1 MEDFKNPYAPP
12 KSETGFV
19 PAKAGVQKVYSP
31 TQGWAGTFLG
41 GPLVGTYLLRANFA
55 AIGKSK
61 HARQATLWGVVLSAV
76 ILLSLPF
83 LPERTPG
90 YILPIAYSMT
100 VRLIIERA
108 QFTKNQIASSDKLA
122 FHSNW
127 RVLGVGLLGLVVF
140 LILGVAEFLL
150 LPTLGLN

>member
-1 MEDFKNPYAPP
+1 VDFKNPYAPP
-12 KSETGFV
+12 KSETAFV
-19 PAKAGVQKVYSP
+19 PEKVGVQKVYSP

-41 GPLVGTYLLRANFA
+41 GPLVGTYFLRTNFV
-55 AIGKSK
+55 AIGNPRRS
-61 HARQATLWGVVLSAV
+61 RQATVWGIALSAI
-76 ILLSLPF
+76 ILLALPF

-100 VRLIIERA
+100 VRLIIERT